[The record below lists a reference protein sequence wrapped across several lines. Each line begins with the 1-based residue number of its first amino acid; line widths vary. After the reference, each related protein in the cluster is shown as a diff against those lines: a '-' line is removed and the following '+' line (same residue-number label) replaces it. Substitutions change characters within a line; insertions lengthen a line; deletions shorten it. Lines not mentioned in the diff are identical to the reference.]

1 MGVMAYAQ
9 RWGRFLGRYDHW
21 RYLLAEWNKLT
32 YLKSYRKY
40 HNQGDL
46 ERSLHHGVRWLV
58 HSIEQGNDAGSGT
71 YYHNTGWTSAY
82 PETTGY
88 IIPSLLRY
96 SQRTD
101 APWSKEAAQR
111 ALEAGQWLRSIQHAD
126 GGWPGGYV
134 HQNRPSVVFNTGQI
148 LRGLLALYTHTGASE
163 YKAAAERAVVW
174 IWDQLDAEGKFSSND
189 FMGAVRVYGTYVV
202 APILE
207 WTAHFPE
214 HKTQWEALAC
224 RHLDWVLTQ
233 QQDNHWFANCDNT
246 LHKNHAPI
254 IHTIAYT
261 IDGLL
266 DSGLHLKNDRYCT
279 AARQAAE
286 VLAKTFLNNGIL
298 NGRYDGQWRG
308 SEAFIPTGG
317 AQLAIVWHKLIED
330 GQSPWAQTA
339 RDEMNTLLSVIATN
353 GARAHIDVAGALQ
366 GSFPMWGRY
375 ETFGLP
381 NWATKYMVDSLMNG
395 LNWENE

>member
-9 RWGRFLGRYDHW
+9 RWGTFLGRYDHW
-21 RYLLAEWNKLT
+21 RYMFAEWNKLI
-32 YLKSYRKY
+32 YLKSYRRY
-40 HNQGDL
+40 HSQGDL
-46 ERSLHHGVRWLV
+46 ERSLHHGARWLIN
-58 HSIEQGNDAGSGT
+58 SIEQGADAGSGT
-71 YYHNTGWTSAY
+71 YYHHTGWTSSY

-96 SQRTD
+96 SKRKS
-101 APWSKEAAQR
+101 APWSEQAER
-111 ALEAGQWLRSIQHAD
+111 SALAAGQWLLSIQHDD

-148 LRGLLALYTHTGASE
+148 LRGLLALYEHTKASE
-163 YKAAAERAVVW
+163 YKDAAARAIEW
-174 IWDQLDAEGKFSSND
+174 IWDQLDEEGKFSKND

-207 WTAHFPE
+207 WLPYFPE
-214 HKTQWEALAC
+214 HKYSWESLAT
-224 RHLDWVLTQ
+224 RHLDWVVTQ
-233 QQDNHWFANCDNT
+233 QSENFWFANCDNT
-246 LHKNHAPI
+246 LHKNHTPI

-266 DSGLHLKNDRYCT
+266 DSGISLQNEKYIN
-279 AARQAAE
+279 AAQNAAE
-286 VLAKTFLNNGIL
+286 VLAKTFLTNGMVH
-298 NGRYDGQWRG
+298 GRYDSNWKG

-317 AQLAIVWHKLIED
+317 AQLAIVWHKLMLH
-330 GQSPWAQTA
+330 QSPWARAA

-395 LNWENE
+395 LNWDNE

>member
-9 RWGRFLGRYDHW
+9 RWGGFLGRYDHW
-21 RYLLAEWNKLT
+21 RYMFAEWNKLV

-46 ERSLHHGVRWLV
+46 ERSLHHGIRWLA
-58 HSIEQGNDAGSGT
+58 HSIEHGNDAGSGT
-71 YYHNTGWTSAY
+71 YYHHTGWTSAY

-96 SQRTD
+96 SKRKS
-101 APWSKEAAQR
+101 APWSEEAEKS
-111 ALEAGQWLRSIQHAD
+111 ALAAGQWLLSIQHSD

-134 HQNRPSVVFNTGQI
+134 HQSRPSVVFNTGQI
-148 LRGLLALYTHTGASE
+148 LRGLLALYDHIGASA
-163 YKAAAERAVVW
+163 YKEAAGRAIHW
-174 IWDQLDAEGKFSSND
+174 IWNQLDEEGKFSKND

-207 WTAHFPE
+207 WLPHFPE
-214 HKTQWEALAC
+214 HKASWESHAT
-224 RHLDWVLTQ
+224 RHLDWVITQ
-233 QQDNHWFANCDNT
+233 QSENFWFANCDNT

-266 DSGLHLKNDRYCT
+266 DSGVMLQNENYIN
-279 AARQAAE
+279 AAQNAAE
-286 VLAKTFLNNGIL
+286 VLAKTFLKNGL
-298 NGRYDGQWRG
+298 LHGRYDSKWKG

-317 AQLAIVWHKLIED
+317 AQLAIVWHKLITQGE
-330 GQSPWAQTA
+330 STWAQAA

-353 GARAHIDVAGALQ
+353 GARAQVDVAGALQ

-395 LNWENE
+395 LNWDNE